1 MRAEMAPKRIE
12 VNILSNKSRK
22 GTNESFENFDLDE
35 FTRLIKVE
43 AAKDREKAAHVLAEI
58 FRLTA
63 RLLRDHGMACQAAI
77 ILEEAF
83 SSSRGEGATPTNEK

>member
-1 MRAEMAPKRIE
+1 MAPKRIE
-12 VNILSNKSRK
+12 VNDLSRNGRE
-22 GTNESFENFDLDE
+22 GTDESFENFDLEE
-35 FTRLIKVE
+35 FTRLIKAE
-43 AAKDREKAAHVLAEI
+43 TAKDREKAAHVLAEI